1 LFANLKELNWRLGN
15 PSFYVE
21 MGRVVYNNTVRR
33 WIKLEYYLGN
43 LNGYKKNLFF
53 GVVAYGIRL
62 VVKYPQ
68 I

>member
-1 LFANLKELNWRLGN
+1 
-15 PSFYVE
+15 
-21 MGRVVYNNTVRR
+21 MGRVVYNNTVKR